1 MIIPVRCFTCGKVIG
16 SKWKRYEEL
25 VLENRIKQGKDP
37 KEDSILDIVYL
48 SEDSTQQTPEAIALD
63 QLGLVRYCCRR
74 HLLGHVELVKSL

>member
-37 KEDSILDIVYL
+37 KEDSVLDIVYL
-48 SEDSTQQTPEAIALD
+48 SEETTQQTPEAIALD

>member
-25 VLENRIKQGKDP
+25 VLENRLKQGKDP

-48 SEDSTQQTPEAIALD
+48 SDDSKQHTPEAFALD
-63 QLGLVRYCCRR
+63 QVGLVRVCCRR
-74 HLLGHVELVKSL
+74 HRFGHVVVVKSR

>member
-25 VLENRIKQGKDP
+25 VLENRIKPGKDP
-37 KEDSILDIVYL
+37 KEDSVLDIVYL
-48 SEDSTQQTPEAIALD
+48 SEETTQQTPEAIALD

>member
-25 VLENRIKQGKDP
+25 VLENRLKQGKDP

-48 SEDSTQQTPEAIALD
+48 SDDSTQKTPEAIALD

>member
-25 VLENRIKQGKDP
+25 VLENRIKQGKGA
-37 KEDSILDIVYL
+37 KEDSVLDIVYL
-48 SEDSTQQTPEAIALD
+48 SDESKQKTPEAIALD